1 MDSFQQKKNWRSSCY
16 RNIMDETS
24 PGAHHSGESNGS
36 HFQKNL
42 PFVTMEIIKIQITE
56 VDDNVSLVF

>member
-1 MDSFQQKKNWRSSCY
+1 
-16 RNIMDETS
+16 MDETS